1 MDNGTWFSNFYIQ
14 LSQLQPHRHR
24 DHIMTCFIH
33 KKFAQ
38 AKSLALFLYYHNNE
52 SPLIIFE
59 PRHTT
64 IRSEGLGSFNFE
76 DNKSASYR
84 TTDQLISIGSEP
96 QILTRTSTTH
106 QYQRQRPPQGRV
118 RFSLGAKTNTVWNIR

>member
-1 MDNGTWFSNFYIQ
+1 MDNKTWFSDFIQ
-14 LSQLQPHRHR
+14 LSQLQPHQHR

-38 AKSLALFLYYHNNE
+38 AKSLALFLHHHNNE

-64 IRSEGLGSFNFE
+64 IRSEGLDSFNFE

-84 TTDQLISIGSEP
+84 TTDQLISIGGEP
-96 QILTRTSTTH
+96 QILRRTSTTH
-106 QYQRQRPPQGRV
+106 QYQHQRPPQGHV
-118 RFSLGAKTNTVWNIR
+118 RFFFGSKDQYSMEH